1 MKENFI
7 RCLLGKLNELF
18 TNWDL
23 KSLEKIKNEA
33 MKIKTYWL
41 LLFISL
47 LMMQEKIMA
56 QPFNLNDAIQPV
68 ELNFTEYRKEG
79 EDKAKGRISMNTL
92 SQEKDTMY
100 YFIKGLSMYSPTYF
114 SLNSTDPDADIKVN
128 LCKENW
134 HAFHQT
140 GNIKGKE
147 IWKSNFKTEGDFGI
161 MVIANKMPAR
171 YVLLVWT
178 GDEMKIEMPSVFKSA
193 GAAVLQG
200 GGWFAKNKLIV
211 IIGAAAL
218 LIILFLLYKLKNKR
232 Q

>member
-1 MKENFI
+1 
-7 RCLLGKLNELF
+7 
-18 TNWDL
+18 
-23 KSLEKIKNEA
+23 
-33 MKIKTYWL
+33 MKIKTYRL

-47 LMMQEKIMA
+47 LMMQERIIA
-56 QPFNLNDAIQPV
+56 QPFNLTETLQPV
-68 ELNFTEYRKEG
+68 ELNLTEYKKEG
-79 EDKAKGRISMNTL
+79 EDKAKGRISINTL

-114 SLNSTDPDADIKVN
+114 SLNSSDPDADIKVN

-140 GNIKGKE
+140 GNVKGKG

-161 MVIANKMPAR
+161 MIIANKIPVR

-178 GDEMKIEMPSVFKSA
+178 GDEMKIEMPSVFKNG
-193 GAAVLQG
+193 GAAAIKG
-200 GGWFAKNKLIV
+200 GGWFAKNKTIV

-218 LIILFLLYKLKNKR
+218 LFILFLLFKLKNKK

>member
-1 MKENFI
+1 MLI
-7 RCLLGKLNELF
+7 DPVIAD
-18 TNWDL
+18 T
-23 KSLEKIKNEA
+23 EKIVNVTVIKISF

-47 LMMQEKIMA
+47 LMMQEKITA
-56 QPFNLNDAIQPV
+56 QPFNLTETVQPV
-68 ELNFTEYRKEG
+68 ELNFTEYKKES
-79 EDKAKGRISMNTL
+79 EDKAKGRISINAL

-114 SLNSTDPDADIKVN
+114 SLNSSDPDADIKVN

-140 GNIKGKE
+140 GDVKGKE

-161 MVIANKMPAR
+161 MVIANKLPVR

-178 GDEMKIEMPSVFKSA
+178 GDEMKVEMPSVFKSA
-193 GAAVLQG
+193 GAAALG
-200 GGWFAKNKLIV
+200 GGWFAKNKTIV
-211 IIGAAAL
+211 IIGVAAL
-218 LIILFLLYKLKNKR
+218 LLILFLLFKLKNKK